1 MVNKRRTWGV
11 MVMVALFL
19 AGLAWPVCAGETG
32 GKKEKV
38 AGVNG
43 VVITR
48 AEFDREMNRAKQ
60 VYGMGRPIDPSQLP
74 EMKKKVLEN
83 LIEREVL
90 FQESQ
95 KKGIK
100 IEEAVVNQEL
110 EKLKKRFASEDEFKE
125 NLTRMDLT
133 EAVLKSE
140 FGRVMAVQRLIEE
153 EIVVKTEV
161 SDKEVEMYYS
171 SNPSQFKQP
180 EQVKASHILIGVD
193 SGADKTKK
201 EEARKKIDQIAA
213 RLKKD
218 EDFAALAKEFST
230 CPSSAKGGDL
240 GFFRRG
246 QMVKPFE
253 EAAFSLKPGE
263 VSDIVETRFGFHII
277 KVIEKKPETTLTLED
292 VREELE
298 QQLKQQKVRRDMGKY
313 VAELK
318 AKAKVERSLS
328 ENK

>member
-1 MVNKRRTWGV
+1 MINKRRTWVV
-11 MVMVALFL
+11 MTMVALFL
-19 AGLAWPVCAGETG
+19 VGFAWPVSAAEKEA
-32 GKKEKV
+32 KKDKV

-43 VVITR
+43 VIITR

-100 IEEAVVNQEL
+100 VEEAVVNQEL
-110 EKLKKRFASEDEFKE
+110 EKLKKRFATEDEFKE
-125 NLTRMDLT
+125 NLNRMDLT

-171 SNPSQFKQP
+171 SNPNQFKQP
-180 EQVKASHILIGVD
+180 EQINASHILIGVD
-193 SGADKTKK
+193 SGSDKEKK
-201 EEARKKIDQIAA
+201 GEARKKIDTIAA
-213 RLKKD
+213 RLKKG

-230 CPSSAKGGDL
+230 CPSSAKGGNL

-263 VSDIVETRFGFHII
+263 VSAVVETRFGFHVI
-277 KVIEKKPETTLTLED
+277 KVIEKKPETTLTLDE
-292 VREELE
+292 VREDLE

-318 AKAKVERSLS
+318 AKAKVERTLS
-328 ENK
+328 EN